1 MASRS
6 TLWGAFLVELN
17 GNGAAVMGLSLG
29 FAHGPL
35 QREGTWSKCENGSA
49 WTRRVGRSARNAC
62 SHEQDRVAA
71 VGGSCSCG
79 PQKKSIS
86 SGTWQAHVPHTLIQK
101 FSERLQHF
109 LHAAASL
116 CSPAYAPLTQLNQA
130 AFVINPRSVFY
141 DLSYFL
147 PGIFFDIHHA
157 IPTIRVY
164 SVPAAK
170 TTQISRG
177 GMNQSTNIM
186 YVCMCMCMCM
196 YLCAYL

>member
-1 MASRS
+1 MVH
-6 TLWGAFLVELN
+6 FKE
-17 GNGAAVMGLSLG
+17 
-29 FAHGPL
+29 
-35 QREGTWSKCENGSA
+35 REPEA
-49 WTRRVGRSARNAC
+49 SARMVRPEQEEWVEV
-62 SHEQDRVAA
+62 HETPVHTNKIEWQRWEEAA
-71 VGGSCSCG
+71 PVGHK
-79 PQKKSIS
+79 KKSIS
-86 SGTWQAHVPHTLIQK
+86 SGTCQAHVPHTLIQK